1 MHATDHL
8 RPSAA
13 ERPTEPA
20 VTDKRTR
27 SLKPQR
33 LSDAALPALGAV
45 LAIALWWLATEA
57 FDIEPFFL
65 PAPPDVVDAFL
76 RLPSYLL
83 NETLVTLLE
92 TLAGFGI
99 ATVGGLVMA
108 VLLAASR
115 TVERMTMPLIAGINA
130 VPKVALAPLLLVWIG
145 FGTQPKIVMVVL
157 LCFFPIMVSTMAGL
171 SSTPAD
177 LGELAHSL
185 SASWWQTFAKVRLPW
200 ALPQVFVGLK
210 VATSLAIIGAIIGEV
225 IQPDRGLGSVV
236 VSSGQSADT
245 PLAFAALTL
254 LAVMGATLFY
264 LVAAVERI
272 LVPWARA
279 VSS

>member
-1 MHATDHL
+1 M
-8 RPSAA
+8 
-13 ERPTEPA
+13 
-20 VTDKRTR
+20 TDKQTN
-27 SLKPQR
+27 SLW
-33 LSDAALPALGAV
+33 SNAGLPLLGAV

-57 FDIEPFFL
+57 FRIDPFFL

-76 RLPSYLL
+76 RLPDYLL
-83 NETLVTLLE
+83 GETWVTLLE
-92 TLAGFGI
+92 TITGFGI
-99 ATVGGLVMA
+99 ATAGGLVLA
-108 VLLAASR
+108 VVLAASR
-115 TVERMTMPLIAGINA
+115 TVERMTLPLIAGINA

-145 FGTQPKIVMVVL
+145 FGPQPKIIMVVL

-171 SSTPAD
+171 TSTPAD
-177 LGELAHSL
+177 LGELANSL
-185 SASWWQTFAKVRLPW
+185 SASWWQTFMKVRLPW

-254 LAVMGATLFY
+254 LAALGAVLFY
-264 LVAAVERI
+264 LMAALERL

-279 VSS
+279 ISA

>member
-1 MHATDHL
+1 MT
-8 RPSAA
+8 
-13 ERPTEPA
+13 
-20 VTDKRTR
+20 KRSR
-27 SLKPQR
+27 ASSR
-33 LSDAALPALGAV
+33 WSNAGLPALGAV
-45 LAIALWWLATEA
+45 LAIAIWWLATEA
-57 FDIEPFFL
+57 FDVDPFFL
-65 PAPPDVVDAFL
+65 PGPPDVVDAFG
-76 RLPSYLL
+76 RLPGYLL
-83 NETLVTLLE
+83 RETWVTLLE
-92 TLAGFGI
+92 TLIGFGI
-99 ATVGGLVMA
+99 AAAGGLVIA
-108 VLLAASR
+108 VVLAASR
-115 TVERMTMPLIAGINA
+115 TVERMTLPLIAGINA

-145 FGTQPKIVMVVL
+145 FGSQPKIVMVVL
-157 LCFFPIMVSTMAGL
+157 LCFFPIMISTMAGVT
-171 SSTPAD
+171 STPSD

-185 SASWWQTFAKVRLPW
+185 SASWWQTFLKVRLPW

-264 LVAAVERI
+264 LVAALERM
-272 LVPWARA
+272 LVPWAKA

>member
-1 MHATDHL
+1 M
-8 RPSAA
+8 
-13 ERPTEPA
+13 
-20 VTDKRTR
+20 TDKRTR
-27 SLKPQR
+27 TRNPRR
-33 LSDAALPALGAV
+33 LSDAALSALGAV
-45 LAIALWWLATEA
+45 LAVALWWLATKA
-57 FDIEPFFL
+57 LDIDPFFL

-83 NETLVTLLE
+83 QETLVTLLE

-99 ATVGGLVMA
+99 AAAGGLAIA
-108 VLLAASR
+108 VLLAAFR
-115 TVERMTMPLIAGINA
+115 TIERMTLPLIAGINA

-185 SASWWQTFAKVRLPW
+185 SASWWQTFVKVRLPW

-264 LVAAVERI
+264 LVAALERV

-279 VSS
+279 VSA